1 VTLFALNSSV
11 TWFISYFLG
20 KGDKDS
26 AFGAFR
32 ASLRTTPIMSAIS
45 FIAFLALSPII
56 SSMAGLSIYL
66 VAGAIIAGFISNFSS
81 LLGGALYGLSQY
93 RNVALQNII
102 FYVLS
107 MIPALALA
115 LFMGSAGVVIA

>member
-20 KGDKDS
+20 KGDNDG

-81 LLGGALYGLSQY
+81 LLGGALYGLSQ
-93 RNVALQNII
+93 
-102 FYVLS
+102 
-107 MIPALALA
+107 
-115 LFMGSAGVVIA
+115 